1 MTKAGRIDP
10 GHGLAAAPSALTLPP
25 MTATATINV
34 SIVEDEAGLRREME
48 ALINSAPG
56 FHCLKTYPHAEA
68 ALADIPPRAPDL
80 VLMDINLPGMSG
92 IECVRRLKETRPTLP
107 IVMLTVYEDSDA
119 LFKSLMAG
127 ANGYLVKRT
136 PRPKLLEALRE
147 ICAGGAPMSRSIA
160 RKVVEFFH
168 QASQLPPAV
177 GQPAELQRL
186 TPREQEILASLAKGH
201 SYKEIA
207 TDLGISGDTTRKHMA
222 HIYEKLHV
230 HSRTEAILKFL
241 GR

>member
-1 MTKAGRIDP
+1 MT
-10 GHGLAAAPSALTLPP
+10 
-25 MTATATINV
+25 TAI
-34 SIVEDEAGLRREME
+34 SIVEDDGGLRGELELLVDGAAGFRHLRSYGDAESALAGL
-48 ALINSAPG
+48 A
-56 FHCLKTYPHAEA
+56 AE
-68 ALADIPPRAPDL
+68 PPDL

-92 IECVRRLKETRPTLP
+92 IDCVRLLKARTPNLP
-107 IVMLTVYEDSDA
+107 IVMLTVYEDGDA

-136 PRPKLLEALRE
+136 PRPKLIEALRE

-168 QASQLPPAV
+168 QVSQLPAPAK
-177 GQPAELQRL
+177 QSAELQQL

-207 TDLGISGDTTRKHMA
+207 TDCGISGDTVRKHMA
-222 HIYEKLHV
+222 RIYEKLHV
-230 HSRTEAILKFL
+230 HSRTEAILKYL

>member
-1 MTKAGRIDP
+1 M
-10 GHGLAAAPSALTLPP
+10 ALT
-25 MTATATINV
+25 TTI
-34 SIVEDEAGLRREME
+34 SIVEDDEGLRRELE
-48 ALINSAPG
+48 ALVNGAAG
-56 FHCLKTYPHAEA
+56 FRHLRSYPDAEA
-68 ALADIPPRAPDL
+68 ALAGLPAELPDL

-92 IECVRRLKETRPTLP
+92 IDCVRLLKAKHPALP

-119 LFKSLMAG
+119 LFQSLMAG
-127 ANGYLVKRT
+127 ASGYLVKRT
-136 PRPKLLEALRE
+136 QRTKLVEALRE
-147 ICAGGAPMSRSIA
+147 ICAGGAPMSRSVA

-168 QASQLPPAV
+168 QISSLPLPPK
-177 GQPAELQRL
+177 QDSELQHL

-207 TDLGISGDTTRKHMA
+207 TDCGISGDTVRKHVA
-222 HIYEKLHV
+222 RIYEKLHV

>member
-1 MTKAGRIDP
+1 M
-10 GHGLAAAPSALTLPP
+10 ALT
-25 MTATATINV
+25 TTI
-34 SIVEDEAGLRREME
+34 SIVEDDEGLRRELE
-48 ALINSAPG
+48 ALVNGAAG
-56 FHCLKTYPHAEA
+56 FRHLRSYPDAEA
-68 ALADIPPRAPDL
+68 ALAGLPAELPDL

-92 IECVRRLKETRPTLP
+92 IDCVRLLKAKHPALP

-119 LFKSLMAG
+119 LFQSLMAG
-127 ANGYLVKRT
+127 ASGYLVKRT
-136 PRPKLLEALRE
+136 QRTKLVEALRE
-147 ICAGGAPMSRSIA
+147 ICAGGAPMSRSVA

-168 QASQLPPAV
+168 QISSLPLPPK
-177 GQPAELQRL
+177 QDSELQHL

-207 TDLGISGDTTRKHMA
+207 TDCGISGDTVRKHMA
-222 HIYEKLHV
+222 RIYEKLHV

>member
-1 MTKAGRIDP
+1 MTIQ
-10 GHGLAAAPSALTLPP
+10 
-25 MTATATINV
+25 V
-34 SIVEDEAGLRREME
+34 SIVEDESGLRRELE
-48 ALINSAPG
+48 TLINGAAG
-56 FHCLKTYPHAEA
+56 FRCLRTYPHAEA
-68 ALADIPPRAPDL
+68 ALANIPQHPPDL

-92 IECVRRLKETRPTLP
+92 IECVRRLKQDRPALP

-160 RKVVEFFH
+160 RKVVDFFH
-168 QASQLPPAV
+168 QVSQLPAPA
-177 GQPAELQRL
+177 GQSSDLQKL
-186 TPREQEILASLAKGH
+186 TAREQEILASLAKGH

-207 TDLGISGDTTRKHMA
+207 AELGISRDTTRKHMVR
-222 HIYEKLHV
+222 IYEKLHV
-230 HSRTEAILKFL
+230 HSRIEAILKYL